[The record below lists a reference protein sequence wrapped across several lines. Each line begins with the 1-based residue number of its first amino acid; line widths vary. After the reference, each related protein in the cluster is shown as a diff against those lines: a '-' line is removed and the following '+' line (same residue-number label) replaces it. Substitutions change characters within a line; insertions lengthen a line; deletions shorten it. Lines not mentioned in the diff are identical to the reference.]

1 MKQKIEFSLERSM
14 RQLPHP
20 SFEAISQ
27 AHVTPMQSHDYITRQ
42 ECPSRQR
49 RVWLHALACAAIVL
63 VIGAGW
69 LFQYRM
75 VDAIIDLD
83 VNPSFEIT
91 TNRNEQVLDVRG
103 LNAQARD
110 VLRGRVYRGWALEDT
125 LDTLFID
132 LNESGYVNGRQNAV
146 LVSVAGRDDLHTQE
160 LKALVT
166 QRITDTLT
174 ARDVQPDI
182 IQQDLQTR
190 EGVTQPQENGVSD
203 GKLQLIDSLCAQDPA
218 LSRETLIPMSI
229 TQLHALARDQG
240 LALGTAEKTQP
251 SPAPVPT
258 VTPPLPTA
266 PPPSPAPALTPAP
279 APTPTYTPVPVIS
292 APPVIKEDVYANDE
306 EETDDDDTEDEE
318 KDDDGNENE
327 RDFDGWDDDD
337 QDEQENDEDEDSD
350 SDDQEDD

>member
-1 MKQKIEFSLERSM
+1 MKQKIESSLERGI

-42 ECPSRQR
+42 ECPPKQR
-49 RVWLHALACAAIVL
+49 RVWLHALVCAAIVL
-63 VIGAGW
+63 AVGAGW
-69 LFQYRM
+69 FFQYRM

-91 TNRNEQVLDVRG
+91 ANRSEQVLDVRG
-103 LNAQARD
+103 LNAQARE

-132 LNESGYVNGRQNAV
+132 LNESGYVNGTQNAV
-146 LVSVAGRDDLHTQE
+146 LVSVAGRDARHTQE

-182 IQQDLQTR
+182 LQQDLQTR

-229 TQLHALARDQG
+229 TQLRALARDQD
-240 LALGTAEKTQP
+240 LALGAAEEARP
-251 SPAPVPT
+251 SPAPVST

-266 PPPSPAPALTPAP
+266 TPSPDPALTPV
-279 APTPTYTPVPVIS
+279 PTPTYTPVPVIS
-292 APPVIKEDVYANDE
+292 VPPVVTEDVYDNDE

-318 KDDDGNENE
+318 EDDDGNDDE